1 MGKQRIIVILS
12 MNREGK
18 KEARS
23 MARTVAIVGQD
34 FEKLIQNDYFYIDKT
49 EFSWPGKL
57 SLGQI
62 ADKRGQCDIDYPSA
76 PFW

>member
-34 FEKLIQNDYFYIDKT
+34 FEKLIQNDYFILI
-49 EFSWPGKL
+49 KL
-57 SLGQI
+57 SLSKNGGK
-62 ADKRGQCDIDYPSA
+62 AGTV
-76 PFW
+76 

>member
-1 MGKQRIIVILS
+1 MYVTGKYARMGKQRIIVILS

-49 EFSWPGKL
+49 EFIKEWWESGTV
-57 SLGQI
+57 
-62 ADKRGQCDIDYPSA
+62 
-76 PFW
+76 